1 MKYKVNR
8 CKFLI
13 GPSIKSTDK
22 RAEERPFEILNSYL
36 YLVHPL
42 FFNHT
47 IIIRPEFVH
56 MHHASKITSRVSHI
70 EYIST

>member
-22 RAEERPFEILNSYL
+22 RAKERPFEILNSYL

-47 IIIRPEFVH
+47 IIPSDWQ
-56 MHHASKITSRVSHI
+56 M
-70 EYIST
+70 STDNPNDTGRYLLLL